1 MAEMERQFLVGSI
14 SPTNRPDGRE
24 TQIEDK
30 IPTNIRVANVTV
42 NFFTRGTEAEFRAS
56 MPAYEAKAADLAAM
70 HADLILPSG
79 APPFM
84 LLGFAGEQ
92 KIIQGW
98 EQKFGIPMFTSG
110 QNHVRA
116 LRTLGISKFV
126 GASYFPRAMNAVFER
141 YFTEAGFTVLTMDG
155 IEVPFADVPKLS
167 PSGII
172 AHVKNLL
179 VRHPDAQALY
189 MLGSAWR
196 TLDIIQ
202 TLEQDCGLP
211 VVHPGPA
218 RWWETL
224 IRLGVHKPIPGY
236 GKLLE
241 QLPDAA
247 APT

>member
-1 MAEMERQFLVGSI
+1 MAEMKQQFLVGSI

-30 IPTNIRVANVTV
+30 IPANIRVANLSV
-42 NFFTRGTEAEFRAS
+42 NFTRGTEEEFRAS
-56 MPAYEAKAADLAAM
+56 MPAYEAKAAELAAM

-84 LLGFAGEQ
+84 LLGFAGER
-92 KIIQGW
+92 KIVQGW

-126 GASYFPRAMNAVFER
+126 GASYFPHAMNTVFER
-141 YFTEAGFTVLTMDG
+141 YFTEAGFTVLTMEG
-155 IEVPFADVPKLS
+155 IEVPFAEVPKLS
-167 PSGII
+167 PSRII
-172 AHVKNLL
+172 THVKNLL

-202 TLEQDCGLP
+202 IVEQDCGLP

-224 IRLGVHKPIPGY
+224 MRLGVHNPIPGY

-241 QLPDAA
+241 QLPNPVAV
-247 APT
+247 T

>member
-1 MAEMERQFLVGSI
+1 MAEIKQQFLVGSI
-14 SPTNRPDGRE
+14 SPTDRPDGRE

-30 IPTNIRVANVTV
+30 IPANIRVVNVTV
-42 NFFTRGTEAEFRAS
+42 NFTRGTEEEFRAS
-56 MPAYEAKAADLAAM
+56 MPAYEAKAAELAAM
-70 HADLILPSG
+70 RADLILPSG

-84 LLGFAGEQ
+84 LLGFAGER

-126 GASYFPRAMNAVFER
+126 GASYFPDGMNAVFER
-141 YFTEAGFTVLTMDG
+141 YFTEAGFTVLTMEG
-155 IEVPFADVPKLS
+155 IEVPFAEVPKLS
-167 PSGII
+167 PSRII
-172 AHVKNLL
+172 AHIKNLL
-179 VRHPDAQALY
+179 ERHPDAQALY

-224 IRLGVHKPIPGY
+224 IRLGVHKSIPGY

-241 QLPDAA
+241 ELPDPAA
-247 APT
+247 IV

>member
-1 MAEMERQFLVGSI
+1 MAEIKQQFLVGLI
-14 SPTNRPDGRE
+14 SPTNRSDGRE

-30 IPTNIRVANVTV
+30 IPANIRVANATV
-42 NFFTRGTEAEFRAS
+42 NLTRGTEEEFRAS
-56 MPAYEAKAADLAAM
+56 MPAYEAKVAELAAM
-70 HADLILPSG
+70 GADLILPSG

-84 LLGFAGEQ
+84 LQGFAGER
-92 KIIQGW
+92 KIIQEW

-126 GASYFPRAMNAVFER
+126 GASYFPDRMNTVFER
-141 YFTEAGFTVLTMDG
+141 YFTEAGFTVLTMEG
-155 IEVPFADVPKLS
+155 IEVPFAEVPKLS
-167 PSGII
+167 PFRII

-179 VRHPDAQALY
+179 VRHPDARAIY

-202 TLEQDCGLP
+202 PLEQDCGLP

-224 IRLGVHKPIPGY
+224 IRLGVHKSIPGY

-241 QLPDAA
+241 ELPGAA
-247 APT
+247 AIA